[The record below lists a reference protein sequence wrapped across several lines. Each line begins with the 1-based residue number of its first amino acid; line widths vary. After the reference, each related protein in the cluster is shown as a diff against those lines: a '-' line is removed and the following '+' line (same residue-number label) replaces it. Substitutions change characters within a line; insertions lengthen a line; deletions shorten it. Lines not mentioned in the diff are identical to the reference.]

1 MRLMEGE
8 KDPKKSGQQ
17 AVFGLGSS
25 NAYPDEGLSEL

>member
-1 MRLMEGE
+1 MEGG

-25 NAYPDEGLSEL
+25 NGCPDAGLSEL